1 MMQRDLDMASSFLST
16 HISDLDLL
24 LRSGVFHQ
32 NTIVLSLPNPTS
44 DKDNI
49 AFFIRDLFT
58 RIQIGGT
65 EFKKKRSIIATEGNV
80 SYLLTLLNF
89 NHYPLIHEHAIS
101 VVSLLTSSNVASR
114 KTIFEKGGLGPL
126 LRLFETGS
134 LPLKTR
140 AMVAIEATT
149 ADPETLWE
157 NLSLR
162 SKHCSNRNLQI
173 RISRSTRAHRRYY
186 NQHCRHG

>member
-65 EFKKKRSIIATEGNV
+65 EFKKKRLIISFG
-80 SYLLTLLNF
+80 S
-89 NHYPLIHEHAIS
+89 
-101 VVSLLTSSNVASR
+101 SL
-114 KTIFEKGGLGPL
+114 KE
-126 LRLFETGS
+126 
-134 LPLKTR
+134 
-140 AMVAIEATT
+140 
-149 ADPETLWE
+149 
-157 NLSLR
+157 
-162 SKHCSNRNLQI
+162 RNPQK
-173 RISRSTRAHRRYY
+173 S
-186 NQHCRHG
+186 